1 MTDHFRV
8 GNTVNLYDGTQIL
21 KVRSSLAAWLLPTSL
36 GELHHVTLAGLSSYQ
51 TGSGLNSQP
60 ACQKGKA
67 DATLPFPT
75 GRRSQRVSLPQYPVS
90 DQGHPGDVIGG
101 GVTQVCLTRK
111 LVPGTEEHPQHSIRY
126 AAGTP
131 YHDRPGFLIH
141 FMVSQ
146 DFLPFFHLSP
156 LTCCLQ
162 ALGRGLVMQKGQ

>member
-1 MTDHFRV
+1 MQPGSCLRPSESYIMSLWQVSAPTRLARGSTVSQLAKRV
-8 GNTVNLYDGTQIL
+8 KQMPPCL
-21 KVRSSLAAWLLPTSL
+21 
-36 GELHHVTLAGLSSYQ
+36 
-51 TGSGLNSQP
+51 SQP
-60 ACQKGKA
+60 
-67 DATLPFPT
+67 
-75 GRRSQRVSLPQYPVS
+75 GRRSQIVSLPQYPVS

-131 YHDRPGFLIH
+131 YHDLPGFLIH